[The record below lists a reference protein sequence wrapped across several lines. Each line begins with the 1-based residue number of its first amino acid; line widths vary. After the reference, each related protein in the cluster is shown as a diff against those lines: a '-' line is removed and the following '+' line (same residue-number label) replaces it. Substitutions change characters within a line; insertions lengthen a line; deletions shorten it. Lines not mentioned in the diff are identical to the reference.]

1 MKVFKYNITPYH
13 LKTGKYVFFKFL
25 IHDNTIFNGV
35 DERQIAKALELAAR
49 EAASTGFQ
57 YIVTLNS
64 DQVPYGEFEEGF
76 EEEFENAVVLK
87 LTDAT
92 EDGGLLG

>member
-35 DERQIAKALELAAR
+35 DERQVARALDLAAK
-49 EAASTGFQ
+49 EAENSGFQ
-57 YIVTLNS
+57 YIVTLINS
-64 DQVPYGEFEEGF
+64 DQVPYD
-76 EEEFENAVVLK
+76 EFENAVMLK
-87 LTDAT
+87 LTDLT
-92 EDGGLLG
+92 EYGGLLGVRW